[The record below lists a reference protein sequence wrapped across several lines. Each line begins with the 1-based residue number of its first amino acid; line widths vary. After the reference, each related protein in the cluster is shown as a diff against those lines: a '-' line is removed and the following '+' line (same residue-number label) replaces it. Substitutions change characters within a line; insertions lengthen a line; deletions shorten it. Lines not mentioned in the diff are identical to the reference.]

1 MAHQQYNSSTKEAR
15 ILRAEGGDYI
25 KRLRIERGLTQRDL
39 ADTLGLKYYS
49 FISQLENGQ
58 GRLPPNLY
66 VKTAR
71 ALKVDI
77 AEFALTML
85 SFYDPHTHAA
95 ITTKEELSNERNSN
109 SQTQF
114 Q

>member
-1 MAHQQYNSSTKEAR
+1 MTNMQYDKSTKEAR

-25 KRLRIERGLTQRDL
+25 KRKRLEAGLTQRAL
-39 ADTLGLKYYS
+39 AERLHLKYYT

-58 GRLPPNLY
+58 GRLPPTLY
-66 VKTAR
+66 VKTAK
-71 ALKVDI
+71 ALGINV

-95 ITTKEELSNERNSN
+95 ITTEKELRGD
-109 SQTQF
+109 
-114 Q
+114 

>member
-1 MAHQQYNSSTKEAR
+1 MHIQYDKSTKEAR

-25 KRLRIERGLTQRDL
+25 KQLRLEAGLTQKQL
-39 ADTLGLKYYS
+39 SEALNLKYYT

-66 VKTAR
+66 VKTAK
-71 ALKVDI
+71 ALGVDVR
-77 AEFALTML
+77 EFALQML

-95 ITTKEELSNERNSN
+95 IIVGDELKEG
-109 SQTQF
+109 
-114 Q
+114 